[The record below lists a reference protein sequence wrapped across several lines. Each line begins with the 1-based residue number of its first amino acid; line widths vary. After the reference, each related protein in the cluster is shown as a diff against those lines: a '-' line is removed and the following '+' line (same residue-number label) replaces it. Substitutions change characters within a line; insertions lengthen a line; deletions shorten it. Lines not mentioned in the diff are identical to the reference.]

1 MVRLSLVSTVSWLG
15 DGWSYLEE
23 VLVIEIVLDRL
34 LVLLEAEPVLRV
46 DL

>member
-1 MVRLSLVSTVSWLG
+1 MVRLSLISIVSWLG
-15 DGWSYLEE
+15 ERWSYLEE